1 MADVNINQ
9 TYRINIET
17 NEGADKTVELLKKFK
32 GTLSEL
38 EKLSGIKGID
48 KTVDSIISGLGR
60 LKSVASGFDKK
71 VKGCNYRR
79 FEKLDSSTIWEK
91 MREENIDNG
100 MDK

>member
-17 NEGADKTVELLKKFK
+17 NEGADKTVELLKNFK

-71 VKGCNYRR
+71 VMKN
-79 FEKLDSSTIWEK
+79 FD
-91 MREENIDNG
+91 
-100 MDK
+100 